1 MSQTQTYTLIA
12 QACSQLP
19 ESLRQN
25 EGIRQAII
33 SIKER
38 YPEWLQLTALD
49 IQELSQVSKT
59 LGRAFSK
66 SSTGHVTL
74 QFAALCEVS
83 SELFKEVK
91 DIRKEIKDIISDNEQ
106 ALLDDNVGALAYVP
120 EFRRCMGPALARSI
134 VLRNFANMVDAVLLA
149 QIQYSDEN
157 VEIELLIEAA

>member
-1 MSQTQTYTLIA
+1 MTISHTHILIA

-25 EGIRQAII
+25 EGIRQAIA

-38 YPEWLQLTALD
+38 YPEWLRISAQD
-49 IQELSQVSKT
+49 IQELSQASKT
-59 LGRAFSK
+59 LANIFNNNS
-66 SSTGHVTL
+66 VNITL

-83 SELFKEVK
+83 SELFKAVK
-91 DIRKEIKDIISDNEQ
+91 DIRKEIKGIISDNEQ
-106 ALLDDNVGALAYVP
+106 ALLDDNVGSLAYVP

>member
-1 MSQTQTYTLIA
+1 MSQAHILIA

-19 ESLRQN
+19 ESLRQSD
-25 EGIRQAII
+25 GIRQAIA

-38 YPEWLQLTALD
+38 YPEWLQINAHD

-59 LGRAFSK
+59 LARAFSGN
-66 SSTGHVTL
+66 TGHITL

-91 DIRKEIKDIISDNEQ
+91 DIRKEIKGIISDNEQ

-157 VEIELLIEAA
+157 VEIELLIETA

>member
-1 MSQTQTYTLIA
+1 MSQTYTLIA

-19 ESLRQN
+19 EGLRQN
-25 EGIRQAII
+25 DGIRQAIA

-38 YPEWLQLTALD
+38 YPEWLQISAHD
-49 IQELSQVSKT
+49 IQELSQISKT
-59 LGRAFSK
+59 LARAL
-66 SSTGHVTL
+66 SSNNTGHITL
-74 QFAALCEVS
+74 QFAPLCEVS

-91 DIRKEIKDIISDNEQ
+91 DIRKEIKGIISDNEQ

>member
-1 MSQTQTYTLIA
+1 MSQVHTLIA

-19 ESLRQN
+19 ESLRQSD
-25 EGIRQAII
+25 GIRQALA

-38 YPEWLQLTALD
+38 YPEWLQFSALD

-59 LGRAFSK
+59 LGRAFSN
-66 SSTGHVTL
+66 SATGHVTL

-91 DIRKEIKDIISDNEQ
+91 DIRKEIKGIISDNEQ

>member
-1 MSQTQTYTLIA
+1 MSQTYTLIA

-19 ESLRQN
+19 EGLRQN
-25 EGIRQAII
+25 DGIRQAIA

-38 YPEWLQLTALD
+38 YPKWLQISAHD
-49 IQELSQVSKT
+49 IQELSQISKT
-59 LGRAFSK
+59 LARAL
-66 SSTGHVTL
+66 SSSNTGHITL

-91 DIRKEIKDIISDNEQ
+91 DIRKEIKGIISDNEQ

>member
-1 MSQTQTYTLIA
+1 MSQAHILIA

-19 ESLRQN
+19 EALRQN
-25 EGIRQAII
+25 DGIRQAIA

-38 YPEWLQLTALD
+38 YPEWLQISAHD
-49 IQELSQVSKT
+49 IQELSKISKT
-59 LGRAFSK
+59 LARAL
-66 SSTGHVTL
+66 SSSNGGHITL

-91 DIRKEIKDIISDNEQ
+91 DIRKEIKGIISDNEQ